1 MEVQATTMAR
11 SEVNTTM
18 ARSEVD
24 TTRPFKSVKEAVAV
38 FGDRILSTNSTFFKT
53 NTIPSSSSFK
63 TNANH
68 KLDATPEP
76 ITPAPQTQNMSSCN
90 TDTISKLDAPSKP
103 ISLPSPPPPFCSS
116 PINKPMYSA
125 PSSPPSYTSS
135 VSNREKENENENETE
150 TENIVFNYLR
160 RLELEVAETKR
171 ELMALKR
178 RESEM
183 EIGLASLNTQLNR
196 NLAKLAEI
204 EASKEEEISVVMEE
218 KPSKVRSNHWEET
231 VENSVQYEYLPSLA
245 HALSLKDFGDEFG
258 LTRKRKVQKMKPI
271 VPLVGDIFS
280 RRKSSKENNSFYS
293 ESFHSVLV

>member
-1 MEVQATTMAR
+1 
-11 SEVNTTM
+11 
-18 ARSEVD
+18 
-24 TTRPFKSVKEAVAV
+24 
-38 FGDRILSTNSTFFKT
+38 
-53 NTIPSSSSFK
+53 
-63 TNANH
+63 
-68 KLDATPEP
+68 
-76 ITPAPQTQNMSSCN
+76 
-90 TDTISKLDAPSKP
+90 
-103 ISLPSPPPPFCSS
+103 
-116 PINKPMYSA
+116 MYSA

-135 VSNREKENENENETE
+135 VSNSNREKENENENETE

-160 RLELEVAETKR
+160 RLELEVAETKK

-183 EIGLASLNTQLNR
+183 EIALASLNAQLNR

>member
-1 MEVQATTMAR
+1 
-11 SEVNTTM
+11 M

-38 FGDRILSTNSTFFKT
+38 FGDRILSTNSTSFKI
-53 NTIPSSSSFK
+53 NAIPNSSSFK
-63 TNANH
+63 TNANY
-68 KLDATPEP
+68 KLDATSEP
-76 ITPAPQTQNMSSCN
+76 ITPAEPQTQNMPSCN
-90 TDTISKLDAPSKP
+90 TNTITKLHTPPKP
-103 ISLPSPPPPFCSS
+103 IPVTSPPPTFCSS

-135 VSNREKENENENETE
+135 VSNSNEEKENENENETE

-160 RLELEVAETKR
+160 RLELEVAETKK

-183 EIGLASLNTQLNR
+183 EIALASLNAQLNR

-218 KPSKVRSNHWEET
+218 KSSKVRSNQWEET
-231 VENSVQYEYLPSLA
+231 IENSVQYEYLPSLA